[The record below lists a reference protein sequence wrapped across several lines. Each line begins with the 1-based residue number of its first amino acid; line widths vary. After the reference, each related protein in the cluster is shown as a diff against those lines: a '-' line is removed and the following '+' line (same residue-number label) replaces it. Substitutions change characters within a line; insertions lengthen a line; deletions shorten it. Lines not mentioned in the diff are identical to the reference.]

1 MTKDV
6 IPWKPLLIIKQWKEF
21 LEWTLSMK
29 VSSFTSQKWRLCN
42 NSQVSLPWNEQ
53 QLQQSQGI
61 KTSLKA
67 AFIMSSNNDYNKE
80 TL

>member
-1 MTKDV
+1 MT
-6 IPWKPLLIIKQWKEF
+6 LLA
-21 LEWTLSMK
+21 
-29 VSSFTSQKWRLCN
+29 
-42 NSQVSLPWNEQ
+42 WNEQ